1 MKVAFSLLV
10 VFHEPRHHARL
21 IALVNQ
27 LPCCPVFTDKS
38 HGQCIHTRSFTW
50 PLQNITCA
58 NNSSVI
64 VFFLVHVFIVF
75 HLLSLIKLLTC
86 FNPPHTISWL
96 IICTC
101 VTKFSIVIGSPHTYF
116 SRNQRVI
123 LGVSNYNLF
132 VTGYPCDLLMGI

>member
-1 MKVAFSLLV
+1 MLVKVAFSLLV

-38 HGQCIHTRSFTW
+38 HGQCIHTRSFMW

-58 NNSSVI
+58 NNSSVKG
-64 VFFLVHVFIVF
+64 FFHVHVFIVF

-101 VTKFSIVIGSPHTYF
+101 LTKFSMVIGSPHAYF
-116 SRNQRVI
+116 SCNQWAI
-123 LGVSNYNLF
+123 LWMSNWGCPI
-132 VTGYPCDLLMGI
+132 TT